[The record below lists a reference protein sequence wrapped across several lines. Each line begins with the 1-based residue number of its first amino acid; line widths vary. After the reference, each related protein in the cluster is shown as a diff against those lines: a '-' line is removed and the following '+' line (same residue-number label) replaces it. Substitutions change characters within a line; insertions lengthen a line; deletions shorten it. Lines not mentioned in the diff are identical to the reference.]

1 MKSNHWICISTSC
14 KDTNFL
20 VQGLTEGN
28 EYVFRVMAVNENG
41 MSVPLEGTN
50 PIVAKS
56 PFGKCRIL
64 FTLIPSLIRKLKGF
78 IQILQI
84 NHRHLEFLL
93 SPRLVVISSISVGRN
108 QKVTED
114 LEFKDIG
121 WRNTKLAL
129 TRGNVLIRLYAFQRR
144 SIFRI

>member
-78 IQILQI
+78 IQIL
-84 NHRHLEFLL
+84 
-93 SPRLVVISSISVGRN
+93 
-108 QKVTED
+108 
-114 LEFKDIG
+114 
-121 WRNTKLAL
+121 
-129 TRGNVLIRLYAFQRR
+129 
-144 SIFRI
+144 